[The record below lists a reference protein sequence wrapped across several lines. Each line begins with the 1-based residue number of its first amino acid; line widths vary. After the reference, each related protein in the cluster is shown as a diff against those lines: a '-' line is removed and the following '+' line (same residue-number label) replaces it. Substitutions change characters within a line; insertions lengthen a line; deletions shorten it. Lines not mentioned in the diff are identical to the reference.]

1 VRRLTPQS
9 RGRLAASRKPPLT
22 SNVRQSRQMPSAMRA
37 LPSFVSDNSAR
48 FSVGVGCPSF
58 GGQRTNGGGSSRL
71 RASLGT
77 GLKPSLSGS
86 CLVGLRQALSSA
98 VLCENL
104 YTVTVVPL
112 VQRSGFTSSR
122 RTPNA
127 ECQMPTVSTRQRRA
141 HWASS
146 QSSSAVAALRSGCPL
161 AQPGPPN
168 RSVKGTCLRQ
178 APYLGR

>member
-1 VRRLTPQS
+1 MKAQQS
-9 RGRLAASRKPPLT
+9 FESESG
-22 SNVRQSRQMPSAMRA
+22 
-37 LPSFVSDNSAR
+37 AR

-58 GGQRTNGGGSSRL
+58 GGQRTDGGGSSRL

-86 CLVGLRQALSSA
+86 RLVGLRQAQSSA

-112 VQRSGFTSSR
+112 VQRGGFTSSR
-122 RTPNA
+122 YTPNA
-127 ECQMPTVSTRQRRA
+127 ECQMPKVSTRQRRA

-146 QSSSAVAALRSGCPL
+146 QSSLALAALRSGRPL
-161 AQPGPPN
+161 AQPGLPN